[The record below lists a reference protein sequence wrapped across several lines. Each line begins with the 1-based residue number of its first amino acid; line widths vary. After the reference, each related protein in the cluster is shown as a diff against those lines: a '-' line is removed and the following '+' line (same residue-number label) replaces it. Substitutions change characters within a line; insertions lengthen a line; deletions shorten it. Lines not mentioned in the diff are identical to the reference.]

1 MGRAMAIGDEHIIF
15 ALKMADAAR
24 RVLTAHA
31 GGAPGVSVKPDR
43 SLVTQIDLMI
53 EAELR
58 AMIAGRF
65 PSHGIIGEEAGAEA
79 ADAAAV
85 WIIDPIDGT
94 APFIAGLPVYGT
106 LIALAIDGR
115 THHAVVATSR
125 ERVLVS
131 LDGRT
136 YVFAAGEDGAV
147 SGGAGGGTGKITA
160 PTPGKVIAILVA
172 PGDHVEHGQGVLVIE
187 AMKMETTL
195 TADVD
200 GEVTRIAAAVGETVD
215 GGALLVEITP
225 A

>member
-1 MGRAMAIGDEHIIF
+1 VSTTTRLRARDGVLEVTVHAEGDAVRATVDGRPLE
-15 ALKMADAAR
+15 AR
-24 RVLTAHA
+24 RLP
-31 GGAPGVSVKPDR
+31 APAPPYA
-43 SLVTQIDLMI
+43 T
-53 EAELR
+53 
-58 AMIAGRF
+58 
-65 PSHGIIGEEAGAEA
+65 AGAVVHE
-79 ADAAAV
+79 
-85 WIIDPIDGT
+85 
-94 APFIAGLPVYGT
+94 
-106 LIALAIDGR
+106 IALAIDGR

-136 YVFAAGEDGAV
+136 YVFAAGDDGAV

-160 PTPGKVIAILVA
+160 PMPGKVIAILVA